1 MAMGFAGM
9 SPLPFTLHSKLKYAE
24 HILVTGTT
32 GALGLYVFNASSLYD
47 PNYTGTGHQ
56 PRGFDQIMPLY
67 DHFVVLKSTIK
78 VRLVSQTVNS
88 VVMAGVAL
96 SSTVTNQGDWDDYAE
111 GPMSQVDSTGNLV
124 TYGNTSVLEFKLHY
138 DAKSF
143 LGVPDPITSNK
154 NQGTISANPID
165 NAFYHIFVQ
174 DGAESASVNVRALV
188 EIEYHCVFIE
198 PLNPSQS

>member
-32 GALGLYVFNASSLYD
+32 GGLGLYVFNASSLYD

-96 SSTVTNQGDWDDYAE
+96 SSTTTNQGDWDDYAE
-111 GPMSQVDSTGNLV
+111 GPMSQVNSTGNLV
-124 TYGNTSVLEFKLHY
+124 TYGNTSVLEFSLHY